1 MELIGIG
8 ITRKPLSERL
18 LERLEKLDAKP
29 SMLFCGQCET
39 HKPNRMP
46 YWKPGRSKC
55 RHCERIK
62 G

>member
-1 MELIGIG
+1 MDLIGIG
-8 ITRKPLSERL
+8 TTRRPLSERL
-18 LERLEKLDAKP
+18 KERLEKLDSKP
-29 SMLFCGQCET
+29 QMLFCGQCET

-46 YWKPGRSKC
+46 YWNPGRAKC